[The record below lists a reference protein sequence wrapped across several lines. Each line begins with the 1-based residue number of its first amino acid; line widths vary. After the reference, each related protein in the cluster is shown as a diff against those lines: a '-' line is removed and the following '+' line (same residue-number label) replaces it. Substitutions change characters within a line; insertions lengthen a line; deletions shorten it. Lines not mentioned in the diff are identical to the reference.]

1 MSNSAL
7 SPIVIN
13 STEWWV
19 KPIAMLQHNWALVDN
34 IDTGAVVYFLHDGGA
49 TLIFNKCKHGFV
61 GEGIIVDSLTFAT
74 MTDAL
79 DGLRRNGF
87 TLETEFDHNLT
98 NYRPARPFFDGC
110 SVEQGVYSK
119 LGYWIE

>member
-1 MSNSAL
+1 MPTSTL
-7 SPIVIN
+7 LPIVIS

-19 KPIAMLQHNWALVDN
+19 KPIAMLQHNWALVDST
-34 IDTGAVVYFLHDGGA
+34 DTGVVVFFLHDGGT
-49 TLIFNKCKHGFV
+49 TLTFNKRKHGFDD
-61 GEGIIVDSLTFAT
+61 EGIVVDSLTFAT

-98 NYRPARPFFDGC
+98 NYRPSRPFFDGR

-119 LGYWIE
+119 LGYWVR